1 MDSLPPGH
9 HPDWRTSVLLL
20 IWGTASPEGFLGAGG
35 SCLPRY
41 AGAPPRAPLLD
52 NARRANALLCAPPKW
67 GLRPHDP
74 YGEGAPPLQP
84 RVTFPSRGKSPKARQ
99 GLRPLESPGARF
111 SPFSR
116 SLTHRAGLV
125 SATEKDRFATLRWWA
140 NRSLLFPL
148 ALTKRNILLLIR
160 GSAGD

>member
-1 MDSLPPGH
+1 MKFVNSFLK
-9 HPDWRTSVLLL
+9 VFA
-20 IWGTASPEGFLGAGG
+20 GTGVP
-35 SCLPRY
+35 
-41 AGAPPRAPLLD
+41 APTD
-52 NARRANALLCAPPKW
+52 ARRANALLCAPPKW

-160 GSAGD
+160 GAGAFSCTFGCNFWGDSGYR